1 MGDRPTYSVIAE
13 RAGEIWFISVPDV
26 PEALVSTRRHDL
38 IDPLARGVIAEQLG
52 IPPASFEIAIRSP
65 GN

>member
-13 RAGEIWFISVPDV
+13 RAGGIWFISVPDV
-26 PEALVSTRRHDL
+26 PEALVSTRRHDQ
-38 IDPLARGVIAEQLG
+38 IDPLARGVIAQELG
-52 IPPASFEIAIRSP
+52 IPPASFEIVIRTP

>member
-13 RAGEIWFISVPDV
+13 KAGEIWFVSVPDV
-26 PEALVSTRRHDL
+26 PKALISTRRHDQ
-38 IDPLARGVIAEQLG
+38 IDPLARGVIARELG
-52 IPPASFEIAIRSP
+52 IPPASFEIVIRTP